1 MSRLKH
7 SRKSQVLAA
16 AFAMDG
22 ARKIPKDES
31 EANEQFLQRIVQ
43 YTEEEAQRRF
53 LQTITHHTAVSRAEA
68 KGVDCCLVPYFLFV
82 CQSISYYGCSSLQ
95 ECFFGMLWLLFS
107 LLLLL
112 LLWMIASEVDHI
124 HTVWTLS
131 LFMMLC

>member
-43 YTEEEAQRRF
+43 YTEEEPSDGFCRQS
-53 LQTITHHTAVSRAEA
+53 LTI
-68 KGVDCCLVPYFLFV
+68 
-82 CQSISYYGCSSLQ
+82 
-95 ECFFGMLWLLFS
+95 LLCPVQK
-107 LLLLL
+107 LK
-112 LLWMIASEVDHI
+112 V
-124 HTVWTLS
+124 
-131 LFMMLC
+131 

>member
-31 EANEQFLQRIVQ
+31 EANEQFLHRIVQ

-82 CQSISYYGCSSLQ
+82 CQSISYYGCVVHFKSVFLVCCGC
-95 ECFFGMLWLLFS
+95 CFHCCCCSCCG
-107 LLLLL
+107 
-112 LLWMIASEVDHI
+112 
-124 HTVWTLS
+124 
-131 LFMMLC
+131 

>member
-1 MSRLKH
+1 MGTHTYGVCKFDIGCLGSSTAGSLK
-7 SRKSQVLAA
+7 
-16 AFAMDG
+16 F
-22 ARKIPKDES
+22 PKDES

-53 LQTITHHTAVSRAEA
+53 LQKIAQIAAWFPTFCLFASLFHTMVVVHFKS
-68 KGVDCCLVPYFLFV
+68 V
-82 CQSISYYGCSSLQ
+82 
-95 ECFFGMLWLLFS
+95 FFGMLWLLFS

-131 LFMMLC
+131 LFMMLS